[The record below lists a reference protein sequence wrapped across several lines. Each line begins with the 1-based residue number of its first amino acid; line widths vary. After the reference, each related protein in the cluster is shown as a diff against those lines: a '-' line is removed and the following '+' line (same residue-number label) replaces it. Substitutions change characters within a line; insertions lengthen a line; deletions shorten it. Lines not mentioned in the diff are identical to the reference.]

1 MSKEGAEDVKQH
13 RWFANN
19 KIDWNV
25 LLSKKIAMPYRP
37 SLKSGGDTTNF
48 NSYPDSD
55 SVTQSLKSAE
65 DPFVDW

>member
-13 RWFANN
+13 KWFA
-19 KIDWNV
+19 KIDWKA
-25 LLSKKIAMPYRP
+25 LFSKKIAMPYRP

-55 SVTQSLKSAE
+55 SITQSLKSAD
-65 DPFVDW
+65 DPFVEW